1 MNILNTIIAAKRIE
15 VEERKKTTPLNA
27 LEKKAFFQRTPLSLA
42 SFLKNPDKT
51 GIIAEF
57 KRKSPSKGNINSNA
71 DVTQV
76 TGAYARFGASAISVL
91 TDEQFFGGSAQDLEA
106 ARQLDIPLLRK
117 DFMIDSYQVYEAKA
131 MGADIILLIAACL
144 KPTEVYE
151 LSKLAK
157 ELGLSVLLE
166 LHDEEELKHV
176 GEFTPIVGIN
186 NRNLKTFEVNI
197 EKSLEMASKLPP
209 NCLKVAESGIDKV
222 EMIQLFKKNGFDG
235 FLIGEQFMKA
245 SNPAKSFEQFIN
257 ELNNNA

>member
-1 MNILNTIIAAKRIE
+1 ME
-15 VEERKKTTPLNA
+15 VEERKKTTPLNV

-42 SFLKNPDKT
+42 SNLKNPAKT

-57 KRKSPSKGNINSNA
+57 KRKSPSKGNINNNA
-71 DVTQV
+71 DVAQV
-76 TGAYARFGASAISVL
+76 TGAYASFGASAVSVL
-91 TDEQFFGGSAQDLEA
+91 TDEQFFGGSALDLEA

-117 DFMIDSYQVYEAKA
+117 DFMIDSYQIYEAKA

-144 KPTEVYE
+144 EPAEVYE
-151 LSKLAK
+151 LSKLAT

-166 LHDEEELKHV
+166 LHDEAELKHV

-197 EKSLEMASKLPP
+197 EKSLEMASKLPS
-209 NCLKVAESGIDKV
+209 NCLKVAESGIDKI

-245 SNPAKSFEQFIN
+245 ADPARAFEQFVN
-257 ELNNNA
+257 ELNNTP